1 LTAHH
6 IPPDLQWEAGRQ
18 AGMNEE
24 EKIMKDGSEQRPWK
38 AGMRW
43 KCALLSI
50 LLLVGC
56 GYKFSGSIRSAYP
69 TIKTVYVDTF
79 TNKTSEPNLENIY
92 RSAFSSEIVQRG
104 HFKLVSSRGEAAAI
118 FRGNI
123 LNIHVAPIAYKS
135 GTSFSAEDRMT
146 VTLQLFFEETTTGKT
161 LWSNSAFA
169 GTVDYLVTAVGATES
184 SRRNALTKLASD
196 SAEKV
201 YRLMMSDF

>member
-1 LTAHH
+1 
-6 IPPDLQWEAGRQ
+6 
-18 AGMNEE
+18 
-24 EKIMKDGSEQRPWK
+24 MKDGSEARLW
-38 AGMRW
+38 GGVMHW
-43 KCALLSI
+43 WCAVLPL

-56 GYKFSGSIRSAYP
+56 GYSFSGSIRSAYP

-104 HFKLVSSRGEAAAI
+104 HFKLVSSRGEADAI

-123 LNIHVAPIAYKS
+123 LNIQVAPLAYKS
-135 GTSFSAEDRMT
+135 GTSFSAEDR
-146 VTLQLFFEETTTGKT
+146 VTITLELFFEDTTKGKT

-184 SRRNALTKLASD
+184 SRRNALTKLASE